1 MFTFY
6 YRTQWIIRSFYL
18 KIKYAHQRVFR
29 GYDDNAK
36 WDLSH
41 TLAEIIR
48 DVTYDMAENIN
59 VFPIKLGEK
68 KWREILEQISFGFGS
83 YLEMD
88 SGNYLYTDKEYKN
101 LDKDFNKGLKLFVKY
116 YRDLWD

>member
-6 YRTQWIIRSFYL
+6 YRVEWIIKSFYYKL
-18 KIKYAHQRVFR
+18 KYSYQRAIR

-41 TLAEIIR
+41 TLAELVCK
-48 DVTYDMAENIN
+48 VTSDMADNS
-59 VFPIKLGEK
+59 VGYPSKVGEK

-83 YLEMD
+83 YLEME
-88 SGNYLYTDKEYKN
+88 SGNYLYDDKEYKN